1 MKVSQDL
8 TPVLLV
14 DDQPYQLLLMK
25 KMLAGMDLDIQ
36 TAASGEQGLALA
48 GAIDPAVVLL
58 DVSMP
63 IMDGFEVA
71 RRLRAAPPT
80 RHLPILFAT
89 AVSTDERAVFQGYEA
104 GAVDYLMQP
113 INPEVLRSKVRVF
126 VDLHRMRRELAA
138 REGLLR
144 ALLDAST
151 ESSMIVDRAGR
162 VLAANDECAAS
173 FGISSQDLT
182 GRFVREFMD
191 SETAERNR
199 AFRERLF
206 QDGQP
211 ARFQLER
218 EGRLWDVSMQP
229 APFDG
234 EVSACAIFSRDIT
247 EQVRS
252 ERLLVNQRDLGL
264 ALAASPD
271 LDSGLQQCVQ
281 AMLRIEGVDCAAVY
295 LVKDGGLEMRHSMG
309 LSRRFLE
316 EGAWCDAQSSWTKL
330 IMQKKVLH
338 YDREDMVGEPLDFAR
353 DCGMLSCSVV
363 PLVHDGVVAGS
374 LNMGST
380 TLSSLPN
387 SSLRSIEALA
397 SQAVSVLMREAAR
410 EEAMQAVRER
420 ERSRRQLQAIFQ
432 SLPDAVVTVDR
443 NLRIL
448 ETNETLDAICGL
460 AAELR
465 PGKTLASAKGGAS
478 CHCHDVLAKVLA
490 TRQRVAEQRFTCR
503 RGKVRGQ
510 CVALRASPLLDEQG
524 EFAGA
529 VLLARDV
536 TRLADLEARVGQ
548 RRGLGRLV
556 GRSEPMQRL
565 FDMVGQLAPVDTT
578 VLITGESGTGKELA
592 AEALHDQGRRS
603 SGPLIKVNCS
613 ALAESL
619 LESELFGHVR
629 GAFSGADRDKVGRF
643 EAAEGG
649 TVVLDEIGDIPPHV
663 QLKLLRFLDYKEYER
678 VGDSRT
684 RRANVRILA
693 ATNVDLGRKVAQG
706 LFRQDLYFRLMVVNL
721 HLPPLR
727 DRSGDIPLLVEHFI
741 ELFNAEL
748 GARVE
753 GVGEQAWAMLL
764 NARWPGNVR
773 QLRHAV
779 EHACVLCREGQI
791 QPWHLPRDVGGQ
803 PSGTGNFA
811 REDVT
816 REQLV
821 AALEQ
826 SGWKKAPA
834 ARALGVSR
842 PTLYRKMREFG
853 VGERS

>member
-25 KMLAGMDLDIQ
+25 KMLAGMDLDIR
-36 TAASGEQGLALA
+36 TAANGERGLALA
-48 GAIDPAVVLL
+48 GELDPAVVLL

-63 IMDGFEVA
+63 VMDGFEVA
-71 RRLRAAPPT
+71 RRLRDTPRT

-89 AVSTDERAVFQGYEA
+89 AVSTNERAMFQGYEA

-126 VDLHRMRRELAA
+126 ADQHRMRRELAA

-162 VLAANDECAAS
+162 VLAVNDECAAS
-173 FGISSQDLT
+173 FGTLSRNMA
-182 GRFVREFMD
+182 GRFIWEFVD
-191 SETAERNR
+191 SETAERNKL
-199 AFRERLF
+199 FRERLF
-206 QDGQP
+206 QEGRP

-218 EGRLWDVSMQP
+218 DGRLWDVSMQP

-252 ERLLVNQRDLGL
+252 ERLLINQRDLGV

-271 LDSGLQQCVQ
+271 LDTGLRECVQ
-281 AMLRIEGVDCAAVY
+281 AMLKIEGVDCAAVC
-295 LVKDGGLEMRHSMG
+295 LVKEGGLELQYSEG
-309 LSRRFLE
+309 LPPGFLE
-316 EGAWCDAQSSWTKL
+316 QVPWGGVQSPLMSV
-330 IMQKKVLH
+330 VLQGEVVH
-338 YDREDMVGEPLDFAR
+338 YRQEEMIEEPFKSAR
-353 DCGMLSCSVV
+353 SYGMLSCSVA
-363 PLVHDGVVAGS
+363 PLIHDGAVAGC
-374 LNMGST
+374 LNLGST
-380 TLSSLPN
+380 TLSSLPT
-387 SSLRSIEALA
+387 SSLRSIETLA

-443 NLRIL
+443 SLRIL
-448 ETNETLDAICGL
+448 ETNEALGAICGM
-460 AAELR
+460 AEELR
-465 PGKTLASAKGGAS
+465 PGKDLASAKGFSS
-478 CHCHDVLAKVLA
+478 CHCHDVLTKVLS

-503 RGKVRGQ
+503 GGKARGQ
-510 CVALRASPLLDEQG
+510 CVAVRATPLLDEQG

-536 TRLADLEARVGQ
+536 TRLADLEARAGQ

-556 GRSEPMQRL
+556 GRSEAMQHL

-603 SGPLIKVNCS
+603 AGPLIKVNCS

-629 GAFSGADRDKVGRF
+629 GAFSGADRDKIGRF

-649 TVVLDEIGDIPPHV
+649 TVVLDEIGDIPSHV

-678 VGDSRT
+678 VGDART
-684 RRANVRILA
+684 RKANVRILA
-693 ATNVDLGRKVAQG
+693 ATNVDLGRKVSQG

-727 DRSGDIPLLVEHFI
+727 DRRGDIPLLVEHFI

-753 GVGEQAWAMLL
+753 GVGEQAWALLL
-764 NARWPGNVR
+764 NAHWPGNVR

-803 PSGTGNFA
+803 PSAAGNFA
-811 REDVT
+811 REEVT
-816 REQLV
+816 RDQLV

-834 ARALGVSR
+834 ARTLGVSR

-853 VGERS
+853 VGDRS